1 MGKVKLKQAAGSRR
15 TKVIAAET
23 HTSIDEQIAA
33 FLKSGK
39 KIQKI
44 PRGVSGQTNEPGGR
58 RHIRI
63 SNKQNTG

>member
-1 MGKVKLKQAAGSRR
+1 LSKARVRQSSSSKAKNVAS
-15 TKVIAAET
+15 ET
-23 HTSIDEQIAA
+23 HQSIDEQVAA
-33 FLKSGK
+33 FLRSGK

-63 SNKQNTG
+63 SNKQKTG